1 MLNTAYLPFGDVT
14 VELGP
19 FAEHPLEVIDVGDVD
34 VVQIAVGA
42 MLLDSLVDEN
52 DQVIGAVG
60 DNGERAG
67 HAVILSCA
75 RGITQNRCLLAIHA
89 KDIAAEFG
97 LVEPAEL
104 GHVVWHCTAATMA
117 LQF

>member
-1 MLNTAYLPFGDVT
+1 MSQLEISPLKA
-14 VELGP
+14 
-19 FAEHPLEVIDVGDVD
+19 HPLEVIDVGDVD

-52 DQVIGAVG
+52 DQAIGAVG